1 MILSIK
7 DGIDWTS
14 FDLFEWKILQSI
26 TDKWVEI
33 RTEKKQTGK
42 MKQIQNAQTLIP
54 RCATHFHHNIS
65 VIQMDKL
72 TNVLMGMEISL
83 NPFFPHLRPSLKKK
97 WVLYNHWMQ
106 KGWHLIVQS
115 IQINNMLCA
124 SISCYIPRILNS
136 KLLHRT
142 VFFLFLS
149 LSFDWLIGL
158 FFFRSLFLSMI
169 RKSILHC
176 V

>member
-83 NPFFPHLRPSLKKK
+83 NPFFPHLRPSLKKNGYSIIIECK
-97 WVLYNHWMQ
+97 KDGTWLSNRYRSITCYVLRFHVTY
-106 KGWHLIVQS
+106 LE
-115 IQINNMLCA
+115 
-124 SISCYIPRILNS
+124 Y
-136 KLLHRT
+136 
-142 VFFLFLS
+142 
-149 LSFDWLIGL
+149 
-158 FFFRSLFLSMI
+158 
-169 RKSILHC
+169 
-176 V
+176 